1 VLGIRTFRTVDEAF
15 AIVNSSRFGLQCGVF
30 THNIQVA
37 FRAQRDL
44 EVGGVIVGDVPSFR
58 ADQMPYGGVKDSGT
72 GREGL
77 RSAMSDFT
85 EERVLVLTEIAL

>member
-1 VLGIRTFRTVDEAF
+1 M
-15 AIVNSSRFGLQCGVF
+15 F

-77 RSAMSDFT
+77 RSAMRDLT